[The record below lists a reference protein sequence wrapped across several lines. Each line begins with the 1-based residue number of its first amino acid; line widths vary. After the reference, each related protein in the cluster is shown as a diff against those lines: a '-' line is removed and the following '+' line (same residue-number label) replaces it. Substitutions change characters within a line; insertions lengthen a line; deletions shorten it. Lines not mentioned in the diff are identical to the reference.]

1 MSLIKL
7 IPPWLHGVADYS
19 SGFLLVVVSLLV
31 GGTGVAKALGIG
43 VGLTILL
50 LSVFTKYRLG
60 FVRVVPF
67 KIHAIGDYA
76 AAGLLLLGPLVAMIT
91 DTDRGLTYFFWGVGG
106 ALLAGSLLTNYDTAD
121 RELSD
126 AARSH

>member
-1 MSLIKL
+1 M
-7 IPPWLHGVADYS
+7 ADYS
-19 SGFLLVVVSLLV
+19 SGFLLVVVSVLV
-31 GGTGVAKALGIG
+31 AGTAGAKVIGIG
-43 VGLTILL
+43 VGVTILL

-67 KIHAIGDYA
+67 KIHSVGDYA

-106 ALLAGSLLTNYDTAD
+106 ALLAGSLLTNYETAD
-121 RELSD
+121 REISD
-126 AARSH
+126 AARR